1 MPRSERWVAFIRAI
15 NGSPHNRIR
24 MVELAELLTEAGCA
38 DVSWHIQTGNMFF
51 AAPGDRD
58 DIAEA
63 IEGRLHAW
71 GMRRADVM
79 LRTPQELT
87 ELVRRPLPEI
97 DPTRLEMAA
106 SFMRR
111 PPDVVDTAWFTERG
125 CVIGHL
131 DETVLVMASPKDGT
145 LRGGGNGVIEQRWKV
160 AATSR
165 WWGVVEQVAAK
176 AAALDT

>member
-1 MPRSERWVAFIRAI
+1 VQRADRWVAFIRAI

-24 MVELAELLTEAGCA
+24 MAELAGLLTEAGCV
-38 DVSWHIQTGNMFF
+38 DVSWHIQTGNMLF

-63 IEGRLHAW
+63 IEARLAAW

-79 LRTPQELT
+79 LRTPEELA
-87 ELVRRPLPEI
+87 ELVARPLPAV
-97 DPTRLEMAA
+97 DTALFEMAA
-106 SFMRR
+106 SFLRR
-111 PPDVVDTAWFTERG
+111 PPEVVDTVWFTERG
-125 CVIGHL
+125 CVIGHV
-131 DETVLVMASPKDGT
+131 DDTVLVMASPKDGP
-145 LRGGGNGVIEQRWKV
+145 LRGGGNGVIEQRWNV

-176 AAALDT
+176 ATGM

>member
-1 MPRSERWVAFIRAI
+1 VERADRWVAFIRAI

-24 MVELAELLTEAGCA
+24 MTELAGLLSEAGCD
-38 DVSWHIQTGNMFF
+38 DVSWHIQTGNMLF
-51 AAPGDRD
+51 AAPGERD

-63 IEGRLHAW
+63 IEERLAAW

-79 LRTPQELT
+79 LRTPDELA
-87 ELVRRPLPEI
+87 ELVARPLPAV
-97 DPTRLEMAA
+97 DPARFEMAA
-106 SFMRR
+106 SFLRR
-111 PPDVVDTAWFTERG
+111 PPQVVDTAWFTERG
-125 CVIGHL
+125 CVIGHV
-131 DETVLVMASPKDGT
+131 DDTVLVMASPKDGP

-176 AAALDT
+176 ATAM